1 LTADRTAREWP
12 GLRALRE
19 RSRPRGGNGEGDDG
33 GGTAGRGTLGVAML
47 LPIVAVAV
55 IAVSTVVTPD
65 PQRVHL
71 LLATG
76 VAVVAGLSATTI
88 GVYGGILVPGLLLL
102 GVDPR
107 FAAPLSLL
115 LQVMVIPI
123 GATSHYRLG
132 NVKRSI
138 TWPLLVGGVV
148 GSAAGA
154 LFSSAVPGSV
164 VARIVAFVIVIVG
177 VIVLASLKRGYA
189 GGTVAHEEIR
199 PARIGSI
206 GLTAG
211 FASGISG
218 AGWGPIGVKLLILSR
233 IEPRHAIG
241 SSLVGR
247 VFMALSAVVTY
258 ALTATAISGVH
269 AEFEL
274 LLPLLAG
281 SVAAMVPGAYIVSRI
296 GRGRATAFVAILSIS
311 LALPTL
317 LWPK

>member
-1 LTADRTAREWP
+1 MTPSGSRHRNGADNDDVAQLAELVVRTSWRLRRGSAK
-12 GLRALRE
+12 GLA
-19 RSRPRGGNGEGDDG
+19 P
-33 GGTAGRGTLGVAML
+33 
-47 LPIVAVAV
+47 
-55 IAVSTVVTPD
+55 
-65 PQRVHL
+65 
-71 LLATG
+71 
-76 VAVVAGLSATTI
+76 
-88 GVYGGILVPGLLLL
+88 L

-115 LQVMVIPI
+115 LQVLVIPI

-138 TWPLLVGGVV
+138 TVPLLLGGVV

-154 LFSSAVPGSV
+154 LFSSAVPGSL
-164 VARIVAFVIVIVG
+164 VARIIAFVIVVVG
-177 VIVLASLKRGYA
+177 AIVLVSLKTGYA
-189 GGTVAHEEIR
+189 GGSVATEEVH
-199 PARIGSI
+199 PARIGTI

-247 VFMALSAVVTY
+247 VFMAVSAIITY
-258 ALTATAISGVH
+258 ALTSAALQGVH
-269 AEFEL
+269 AEFDL
-274 LLPLLAG
+274 VLPLLAG
-281 SVAAMVPGAYIVSRI
+281 SVAAMVPGAYVVSRI